1 MLGISL
7 NAVFFAASYFAY
19 YQNCIYLKSIY
30 ILGESVAVLAAKANF
45 NNCMAV
51 RVLFMC
57 MLIANILLFLWVIL
71 GIAYIR
77 YLKRWDYQN
86 RIENVNDQI

>member
-19 YQNCIYLKSIY
+19 YQNCIYLKSIH
-30 ILGESVAVLAAKANF
+30 IFGESAVVLATKANV
-45 NNCMAV
+45 NNYMAV
-51 RVLFMC
+51 RALFMC
-57 MLIANILLFLWVIL
+57 MLIANILLFLWVTL
-71 GIAYIR
+71 GITYIR

-86 RIENVNDQI
+86 RIENVDDQI